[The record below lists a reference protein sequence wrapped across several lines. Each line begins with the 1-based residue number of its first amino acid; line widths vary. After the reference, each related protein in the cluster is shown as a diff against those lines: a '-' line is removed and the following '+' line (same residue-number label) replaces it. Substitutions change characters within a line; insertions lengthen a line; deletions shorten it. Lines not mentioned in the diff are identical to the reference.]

1 MSLRETLNG
10 HKTLH
15 QINSFNMSNSLW
27 VEKYRPDTLEGY
39 VGNEHI
45 LEKVKIYIENED
57 VPHLLLYGV
66 AGTGKTTLAKIITN
80 QIDCDVMYINAS
92 DENSVD
98 AVRDKIRGF
107 ASSMGFRKW
116 KVIILDEADYLT
128 PNAQAALRNLME
140 TFSKSTRFILTCN
153 YVEKVIDPIQS
164 RCQTFAITPP
174 SKKEVAK
181 RLFDILNEEEVKFQ
195 KEDLAV
201 LVNGGYPDIR
211 RVLNA
216 AQRQVVKG
224 ELKIDTTSTV
234 QANYV
239 DNVIEVMKSGGEMKK
254 QFNEIRQIIADSK
267 VKDFQPLYRALYDE
281 VDEYASGKVGQTILN
296 IADGQY
302 KDSMVVDKEI
312 NIMAMILNILVTI
325 GK

>member
-1 MSLRETLNG
+1 
-10 HKTLH
+10 
-15 QINSFNMSNSLW
+15 MSNSLW

-116 KVIILDEADYLT
+116 KVVILDESDYLT

-181 RLFDILNEEEVKFQ
+181 RLHQILTEEGVSFQNEE
-195 KEDLAV
+195 LAI
-201 LVNGGYPDIR
+201 LVNSGYPDIR

-216 AQRQVVKG
+216 AQRQVVNGK
-224 ELKIDTTSTV
+224 LKIDTTSTV
-234 QANYV
+234 QANYI
-239 DNVIEVMKSGGEMKK
+239 DNVVKVLSSGGDIK
-254 QFNEIRQIIADSK
+254 QQFTEIRQIIADSK
-267 VKDFQPLYRALYDE
+267 VKDFTPLYRSLYDE
-281 VDEYASGKVGQTILN
+281 VDNYASGKVGQTILN

-312 NIMAMILNILVTI
+312 NVMAMMLNILMSLN
-325 GK
+325 K